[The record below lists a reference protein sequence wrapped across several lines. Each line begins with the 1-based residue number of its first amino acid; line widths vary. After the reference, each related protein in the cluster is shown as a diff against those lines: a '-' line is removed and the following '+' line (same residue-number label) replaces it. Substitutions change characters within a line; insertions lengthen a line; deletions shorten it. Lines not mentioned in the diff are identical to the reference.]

1 MSEEARMIQNAVLV
15 NGVPYKSIHRHDYVG
30 LPDGRAIDGGLAYR
44 RFNGAFQQEEDLALF
59 TDDDEEKV
67 YQNFVWVTDFNHP
80 RTTMFIKDM
89 SLSQLRSIRANLH
102 PNDRISPDVFDFAIK
117 RREFDEDD
125 GA

>member
-1 MSEEARMIQNAVLV
+1 MPRDRCKNCGRSTPGRWMCDTCAPYFDGERFLATPEEL
-15 NGVPYKSIHRHDYVG
+15 G
-30 LPDGRAIDGGLAYR
+30 ID
-44 RFNGAFQQEEDLALF
+44 

-102 PNDRISPDVFDFAIK
+102 PNDRISPDVFDYAIK